1 MSIPQPAKTVGAP
14 KVLRTK
20 HPMES
25 SNKKRKTF
33 KGRDVDGFTSLEGN
47 VDAFYKKKKTE
58 ENIPKTKEKPVKV
71 PSKYK

>member
-1 MSIPQPAKTVGAP
+1 
-14 KVLRTK
+14 
-20 HPMES
+20 MES

-58 ENIPKTKEKPVKV
+58 ENIPKTKEKPVKI

>member
-1 MSIPQPAKTVGAP
+1 
-14 KVLRTK
+14 
-20 HPMES
+20 MES

-33 KGRDVDGFTSLEGN
+33 EGRDVDGFMEGN

-58 ENIPKTKEKPVKV
+58 ENIPKTKEKPVKI